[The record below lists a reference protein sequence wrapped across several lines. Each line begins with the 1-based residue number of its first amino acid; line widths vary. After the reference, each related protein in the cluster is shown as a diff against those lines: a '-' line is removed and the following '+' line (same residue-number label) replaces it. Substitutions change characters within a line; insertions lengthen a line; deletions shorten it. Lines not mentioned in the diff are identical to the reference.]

1 MKKVSLRTIRA
12 KINLVLLTMLG
23 FFCLANLT
31 NAGNIQKIYQAFAVY
46 AYESGVPE
54 SELTELVEAYEFAM
68 FQNYTGIGMM
78 VIIGAV
84 AVVIVS
90 VNILKPL
97 KKLEKDVVDIVQD
110 LDDGHL
116 DLSTR
121 ITTKKKNE
129 IANVTVGIN
138 ALLERLESVLNA
150 VLVSVDSVNQSS
162 EVIEES
168 VDKVKESAVSVSCT
182 IEELAAAMEEIAAT
196 ADTVNSETHS
206 ANELVREVADMSN
219 DVVNI
224 VNSMKDGAVTMSR
237 TATESADKLA
247 SIVAKLEADVHE
259 AVTEGK
265 NVDKINNLT
274 TEILGIADQTN
285 LLALNASIEAARA
298 GEYGRGFAVVADEIR
313 ALADSS
319 KNTAEGIQQLSQIV
333 VGAVEKLT
341 TSVNTLMTIMHE
353 QVLADYN
360 TNVQNGNTYKTDAE
374 SIYETMQTFLEKANA
389 ISDVM
394 DSVLK
399 SFADVSASTEEN
411 ARAVSEAAGNTAALA
426 DLMDTVT
433 TAVDNSK
440 DSINKLENSTSM
452 FM

>member
-31 NAGNIQKIYQAFAVY
+31 NTGNIQKIYQAFAVY
-46 AYESGVPE
+46 AHETGVPE
-54 SELTELVEAYEFAM
+54 SELAELVSAYEFAL
-68 FQNYTGIGMM
+68 FQNYSGIGMM
-78 VIIGAV
+78 VIIGAI
-84 AVVIVS
+84 AVIIVS

-97 KKLEKDVVDIVQD
+97 SKLEKDVAAIVQD

-168 VDKVKESAVSVSCT
+168 VGKVKESAVSVSCT

-206 ANELVREVADMSN
+206 ANDLVREVADMSN

-247 SIVAKLEADVHE
+247 GIVAKLEADVNE

-399 SFADVSASTEEN
+399 SFADVSVSTEEN
-411 ARAVSEAAGNTAALA
+411 ARAISEAAGNTAALA

-440 DSINKLENSTSM
+440 ESINKLENSTSM